1 VDNETNSQLLIIA
14 DKRRVT
20 SKLIAWKKSVSTDCI
35 RSAYI
40 PFECV
45 LESIADFLN
54 LLKCDQPSWALV
66 RFAIRRLTAMG

>member
-20 SKLIAWKKSVSTDCI
+20 SKLIAWKKSVSKDGI
-35 RSAYI
+35 RLAYI

-45 LESIADFLN
+45 LESIADLLN
-54 LLKCDQPSWALV
+54 LLKRGQPSWTPV